1 MGGTGGAGVWIAAVG
16 DDGLELLE
24 LLDDGRDGYR
34 LNLMLDC
41 FLTDRPRS
49 GASGMLPAW
58 APPTMLTVSVSG
70 RVSSCRGPGRW

>member
-1 MGGTGGAGVWIAAVG
+1 MAALG
-16 DDGLELLE
+16 DEGRELLE

-49 GASGMLPAW
+49 GACPSGTLPAW
-58 APPTMLTVSVSG
+58 AASAMLAVSLSVSISGSVSG
-70 RVSSCRGPGRW
+70 RVSSGE